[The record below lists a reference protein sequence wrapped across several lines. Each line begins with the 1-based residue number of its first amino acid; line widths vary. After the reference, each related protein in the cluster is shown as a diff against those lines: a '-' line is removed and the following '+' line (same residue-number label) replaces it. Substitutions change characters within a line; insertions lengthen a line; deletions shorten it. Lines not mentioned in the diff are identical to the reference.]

1 MSFFSFCLG
10 PVKISTKTCENRCLQ
25 SSICILLPV
34 GFEGFLLPS
43 FCKGCFYL
51 AFPPLSPAASKDLSL
66 WQRLHCHTGEPWSSI
81 LWGWMSK
88 ELVVEKAQQRRQL
101 LALRKQSSCLL
112 SSQSCLIIYC
122 AQRWLYSPPSLL
134 SSPSPGEPSA
144 FHLGAMTQDLCHLS
158 CFPSGLSTRLCVCVC
173 VRVWSVSLSDTKCR
187 SPQSKDSYLRC
198 GLWLDFLSEFQAEP
212 L

>member
-1 MSFFSFCLG
+1 
-10 PVKISTKTCENRCLQ
+10 
-25 SSICILLPV
+25 
-34 GFEGFLLPS
+34 
-43 FCKGCFYL
+43 
-51 AFPPLSPAASKDLSL
+51 
-66 WQRLHCHTGEPWSSI
+66 
-81 LWGWMSK
+81 MSK

-173 VRVWSVSLSDTKCR
+173 VLESGVFHCQIQNAGLHRARIPTYAVGFDWIFFLNSKQSLCKTGKTM
-187 SPQSKDSYLRC
+187 RC
-198 GLWLDFLSEFQAEP
+198 LVWLDFP
-212 L
+212 LPTLHFTSIYLFS